1 MVVPVSRPVHPTGT
15 DHQQETNMSSQT
27 LAGTSIQRQNRLTVA
42 AVAAV
47 ISGLAVTL
55 FVAAAITLN
64 PTPARIGSP
73 VLGPMDDY
81 YFRHPPAPK
90 VLGPMDD
97 YYFRHAPAPEVL
109 GPMDDFGTRNGP
121 VPGG

>member
-1 MVVPVSRPVHPTGT
+1 
-15 DHQQETNMSSQT
+15 MSSQT
-27 LAGTSIQRQNRLTVA
+27 LTGISGQRQSRLTVA

-47 ISGLAVTL
+47 ISGVAVTL
-55 FVAAAITLN
+55 IVAAAIALG
-64 PTPARIGSP
+64 PTPARTDSP
-73 VLGPMDDY
+73 YVLGPMDDF
-81 YFRHPPAPK
+81 YFRHAPAPK

-97 YYFRHAPAPEVL
+97 HYFRHAPAPKVL